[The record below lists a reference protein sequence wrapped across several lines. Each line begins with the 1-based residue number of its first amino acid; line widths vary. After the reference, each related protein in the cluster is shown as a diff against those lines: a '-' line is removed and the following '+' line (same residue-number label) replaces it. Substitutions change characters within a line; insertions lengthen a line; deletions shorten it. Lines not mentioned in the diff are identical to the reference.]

1 MNHAKSQ
8 VTKFSGLYRRSQF
21 ASTPASSNALI
32 SEYMQKSAMQ
42 LRITI
47 CSPQKTLTFNLTKDF
62 LNEQN
67 AFTHPIDKEELH
79 PL

>member
-42 LRITI
+42 LNNYLLKKRLDWIIEGAKYETY
-47 CSPQKTLTFNLTKDF
+47 SPPPPPPKKNI
-62 LNEQN
+62 N
-67 AFTHPIDKEELH
+67 I
-79 PL
+79 

>member
-1 MNHAKSQ
+1 MIKMNHAKSQ

-21 ASTPASSNALI
+21 ACTPASSNALI

-47 CSPQKTLTFNLTKDF
+47 C
-62 LNEQN
+62 
-67 AFTHPIDKEELH
+67 
-79 PL
+79 